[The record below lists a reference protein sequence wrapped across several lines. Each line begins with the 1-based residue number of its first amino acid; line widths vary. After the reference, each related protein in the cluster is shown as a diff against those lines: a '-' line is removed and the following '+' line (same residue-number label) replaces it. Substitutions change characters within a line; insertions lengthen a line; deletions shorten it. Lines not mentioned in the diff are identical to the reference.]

1 MLKITIIGNVG
12 NDATIKDTNGN
23 KFASFSIAVN
33 EGYKNK
39 EGQKVEKTTW
49 VNCILNNAAHGAIPY
64 IKKGGKIY
72 VEGNLSVRKYKLD
85 GSAETQIQ
93 ISCNVSQLE
102 LLSAATPTNNEA
114 NNNNTGLPE

>member
-39 EGQKVEKTTW
+39 DGQKVEKTTW

-72 VEGNLSVRKYKLD
+72 VEGSLKVGKYKD
-85 GSAETQIQ
+85 QNQETQVQ
-93 ISCNVSQLE
+93 ITCNVSQLE

-114 NNNNTGLPE
+114 NNNNNSGLPE